1 MMPTDLRIAR
11 VHNPLLSTYWKYSV
25 ERLLPSTDYYKSYS
39 LTPHEVEKKFI
50 DITPKEA
57 PIGLKIYETPLIP
70 EFYLA
75 MKITIQRKNIKLYDV
90 YNFNGN
96 AIVSEK
102 VKTIIEKEDS
112 LSHQYYPIELL
123 DRHGKRRHEE
133 DYYFMFI
140 RRFISLEGGDD
151 VSPDFKPYRPTYK
164 QQNEYY
170 SALKKRPEYRDFLQS
185 MCIWNQPIERDAFY
199 LSNDFL
205 KSLRVKNCSGLDE
218 ENSKKDDTQGAPV
231 IYV

>member
-1 MMPTDLRIAR
+1 MTTDLRIAR

-25 ERLLPSTDYYKSYS
+25 ERLLPSTNYYKTYS
-39 LTPHEVEKKFI
+39 LTPHVVENEFI
-50 DITPKEA
+50 NITPKAA
-57 PIGLKIYETPLIP
+57 PAGLKIYEAPFIP

-75 MKITIQRKNIKLYDV
+75 MKITIQRKNIKLYDI
-90 YNFNGN
+90 YNFNGS

-102 VKTIIEKEDS
+102 AKAIIEKEDS
-112 LSHQYYPIELL
+112 LIHQYYPIELL
-123 DRHGKRRHEE
+123 DRHGERRHEE
-133 DYYFMFI
+133 NYYFMFI

-151 VSPDFKPYRPTYK
+151 VDPNFKPYRPTYK
-164 QQNEYY
+164 EQNEYY
-170 SALKKRPEYRDFLQS
+170 SALKKRPEYREFLQS
-185 MCIWNQPIERDAFY
+185 ICIWSQPIERDAFY

-205 KSLRVKNCSGLDE
+205 ASLCIQDCSGLDE

>member
-1 MMPTDLRIAR
+1 MTTDLRIAR

-25 ERLLPSTDYYKSYS
+25 ERLLPSTEYYKSYS

-50 DITPKEA
+50 DITPEEA
-57 PIGLKIYETPLIP
+57 PAGLKVYEAPFLP

-90 YNFNGN
+90 YNFNGS

-102 VKTIIEKEDS
+102 TKAIIEKEDS
-112 LSHQYYPIELL
+112 LIHQYYPIELL
-123 DRHGKRRHEE
+123 DRHGERRHEE
-133 DYYFMFI
+133 NYYFMFI
-140 RRFISLEGGDD
+140 RRFISLEGGEDID
-151 VSPDFKPYRPTYK
+151 PNFKPYRPTYK

-170 SALKKRPEYRDFLQS
+170 SAMKKRPEYRVFLQS
-185 MCIWNQPIERDAFY
+185 MFIWSQPVERDAFY
-199 LSNDFL
+199 LSNEFL
-205 KSLRVKNCSGLDE
+205 ASLRAQGCSGLDE
-218 ENSKKDDTQGAPV
+218 GDSKKDDTQGAPV